1 MSASGICNICMAGSK
16 LKHFP
21 GQISEGRAVPARSPD
36 DCKARE
42 GPCSPPNTT
51 ESPPSSLAS
60 LQHPAGH
67 SENQEHQLSAFLDTF
82 LRQIAIFLSP
92 RTMST
97 RRPVE
102 VFSIRGGTRWSFCLS
117 SGCCRETL
125 LRNLPWWDGKG
136 SLLAGD
142 KVKRFG
148 ADKIRMCLLSF
159 SSAMQN
165 RLWHNQRWLRC
176 SPVFVSNVYDD
187 VHCS

>member
-16 LKHFP
+16 LKHFL

-60 LQHPAGH
+60 LQHPTGH
-67 SENQEHQLSAFLDTF
+67 PENQEHQLSAFLDTF

-102 VFSIRGGTRWSFCLS
+102 VFSIRGGTRWSFWLS